1 MNPTLSLIEVRILIN
16 KPPRPQWH
24 YTMCWQCK
32 DGKVQQV
39 GREGWWDFPEGKCSD
54 FLGYGP
60 AEVIATDLP
69 VERFFEA
76 DRFEDC

>member
-24 YTMCWQCK
+24 YTMCWQRE

-39 GREGWWDFPEGKCSD
+39 GREGWWDFPEGQCSD

-60 AEVIATDLP
+60 AEVAATDLP
-69 VERFFEA
+69 KERFFEA

>member
-1 MNPTLSLIEVRILIN
+1 MNSLIEVRILIN

-24 YTMCWQCK
+24 YTMCWQRE

-69 VERFFEA
+69 EERFFEA